1 MKIQDLL
8 RKSVVFDIVKK
19 ESAMDDKVVDIT
31 VKPQRVGSLIA
42 TDIKTILYKAYAKVI
57 KLLPNKKKI

>member
-31 VKPQRVGSLIA
+31 VKP
-42 TDIKTILYKAYAKVI
+42 
-57 KLLPNKKKI
+57 